1 MEEKYRIVYKIIEDM
16 TKRILICLYKVN
28 KDNLGDR
35 VERSC
40 IYWNL
45 KKIIQNMYEY
55 KISYDKILFC
65 IFDLCRFTHK
75 CIKLDYIIN

>member
-40 IYWNL
+40 IY
-45 KKIIQNMYEY
+45 
-55 KISYDKILFC
+55 
-65 IFDLCRFTHK
+65 
-75 CIKLDYIIN
+75 